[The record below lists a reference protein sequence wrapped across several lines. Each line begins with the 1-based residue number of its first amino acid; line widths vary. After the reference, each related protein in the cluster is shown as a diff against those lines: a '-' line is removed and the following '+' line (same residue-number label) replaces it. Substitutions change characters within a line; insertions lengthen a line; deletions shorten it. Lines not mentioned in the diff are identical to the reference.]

1 MVEVKVIIVT
11 HGNPRPTGR
20 ETAPQGDS
28 GEKGLAC
35 SASTGYALALAVTE
49 TDAHTHTYVSVRT
62 RAHRDAAWHTEGPP
76 GLSLI
81 DLEQFY

>member
-1 MVEVKVIIVT
+1 MGGVFPPCVTVIWALLLFMVEVKVIIVT

-35 SASTGYALALAVTE
+35 SASTGCAFALAVADRNRYTHMC
-49 TDAHTHTYVSVRT
+49 TCALTHT
-62 RAHRDAAWHTEGPP
+62 
-76 GLSLI
+76 
-81 DLEQFY
+81 